1 MGYQGV
7 TVKEPDQT
15 RSRYAPLALD
25 EAPEVGAV
33 LTRLGLGEFD
43 PGDVTTRVGRNDNWS
58 GTTSTGARV
67 FVKRLGGPWPVEA
80 RQRYDRILS
89 FESLIACH
97 PRAELLGPRLLGC
110 DPDALIVVFE
120 LLENARSGS
129 ELAAD
134 GEFDEELC
142 HRAGQLTA
150 HLHNLPPDGDVL
162 DTTPHPMPPP
172 HPHNAI
178 TLEGFIGSTFGELE
192 IWRLVQSDL
201 EVVAALRG
209 LREAESALVDKRP
222 IHGDLRRDQFL
233 WTPQQLYLTDWE
245 ELRLGDPARDVG
257 AVIGEWLYSAVHSVP
272 RLIFEAADTRLDH
285 EASHEEVL
293 AHGIQEVDRL
303 RPRMRAFW
311 AGYTSVRGAAA
322 AEGLRTRAAAYAGW
336 HMFDRMLA
344 TAIASGY
351 VYAADRAGAG
361 IGRAILLSPDSF
373 ADTLG
378 LDALER
384 GETQ

>member
-7 TVKEPDQT
+7 PVKEPDQT

-43 PGDVTTRVGRNDNWS
+43 PGDVATRVGRNDNWS

-209 LREAESALVDKRP
+209 LREA
-222 IHGDLRRDQFL
+222 
-233 WTPQQLYLTDWE
+233 
-245 ELRLGDPARDVG
+245 
-257 AVIGEWLYSAVHSVP
+257 
-272 RLIFEAADTRLDH
+272 
-285 EASHEEVL
+285 
-293 AHGIQEVDRL
+293 
-303 RPRMRAFW
+303 
-311 AGYTSVRGAAA
+311 
-322 AEGLRTRAAAYAGW
+322 
-336 HMFDRMLA
+336 
-344 TAIASGY
+344 
-351 VYAADRAGAG
+351 
-361 IGRAILLSPDSF
+361 
-373 ADTLG
+373 
-378 LDALER
+378 DALSTNVPSMATCAAISSCGPR
-384 GETQ
+384 SSCTSRTGRSCGSAIQPVTWVP